1 MQLYPKIRQ
10 TKVIVMAFKLHK
22 DYFLF
27 SLMVVVVGAENNKT
41 FDNRQGLTFSCDS
54 LKEWKTLEIHGKTIK
69 DACVK
74 SDYYAIDAPGNQRN
88 TQVSIVVREVKVVNV
103 NELTK
108 TMTIDITATAIWE
121 DDRIM
126 VNYHRNKTYID
137 FPQVTKGAIPEVWT
151 PFETMTIP
159 NMKNRGY
166 VLDPIT
172 MYLGLARSDI
182 TMKVFELDNIFPN
195 NISMSFSSIS
205 WRFTVSCPFDF
216 SKFPFDN
223 NTCPFR
229 IEFWNMN
236 ITWQLQRTFIETK
249 EGADQRMS
257 SNGFDIKTILV
268 PPQIFGDPNTDIHHL
283 TSVGFDIDMTR
294 RTSKYIYQY
303 YLTSYAIVTSA
314 SFSFIIPFSAIP
326 GRVALLVTQF
336 LTLTNIFINL
346 MVSTKE
352 PMI

>member
-1 MQLYPKIRQ
+1 
-10 TKVIVMAFKLHK
+10 
-22 DYFLF
+22 
-27 SLMVVVVGAENNKT
+27 MVVMVGGENNNT
-41 FDNRQGLTFSCDS
+41 FDNRQERTFSCDS
-54 LKEWKTLEIHGKTIK
+54 LHEWKSLKIHGKTIK
-69 DACVK
+69 DACVR

-88 TQVSIVVREVKVVNV
+88 TQVLIAVREVKVVNV

-108 TMTIDITATAIWE
+108 TMTIDLTASAIWE

-126 VNYHRNKTYID
+126 VNYHGNKTFFD
-137 FPQVTKGAIPEVWT
+137 LPQVTKGETPEVWT
-151 PFETMTIP
+151 PFEAIIIP

-166 VLDPIT
+166 VFDPIT

-195 NISMSFSSIS
+195 NKSLSFASIS

-216 SKFPFDN
+216 SEFPFDN

-236 ITWQLQRTFIETK
+236 ITWQLTRTFIEPK
-249 EGADQRMS
+249 EGTDQRMS
-257 SNGFDIKTILV
+257 SDGFDIKPVLV
-268 PPQIFGDPNTDIHHL
+268 PPQIIGDPNTDIHHL
-283 TSVGFDIDMTR
+283 TSVGFDIDTTR
-294 RTSKYIYQY
+294 RTAKYIYQY

-346 MVSTKE
+346 MVSIKDT
-352 PMI
+352 MI